1 MKLLIFGPQG
11 SGKGTYASRLAE
23 KFGLKKVTAGDLLR
37 AEIKKGSEIGKII
50 KPYVEKGELVPKEI
64 TVALVKKELEGAE
77 NFILDGFPRDIEQ
90 AKELDKFV
98 KIDAII
104 KLNAHEE
111 ILLEKI
117 SARWICSNP
126 SCDGN
131 YNTADIHKVIEGIEY
146 ILPPLLPKKDLIC
159 DKCGSKLVQREDDL
173 NIEAIK
179 RRLKIYEE
187 QTKPVIE
194 YYKKKGIPFVEVWM
208 NRPVDVVVEKMVEGL
223 KKIFGNKI

>member
-23 KFGLKKVTAGDLLR
+23 KFGLKKVTVGDLLR
-37 AEIKKGSEIGKII
+37 VEIKRGSEIGKII
-50 KPYVEKGELVPKEI
+50 KPYVEKGELVPYEI
-64 TVALVKKELEGAE
+64 AVALVKKEIDEIE
-77 NFILDGFPRDIEQ
+77 KFILDGFPRDLKQ
-90 AKELDKFV
+90 AEELDKITT
-98 KIDAII
+98 IDAII
-104 KLNAHEE
+104 KINAHEE

-117 SARWICSNP
+117 SGRWICSNP
-126 SCDGN
+126 TCDGN
-131 YNTADIHKVIEGIEY
+131 YNTADIHKVIEGVEY

-173 NIEAIK
+173 KVEAIK

-194 YYKKKGIPFVEVWM
+194 YYRKKGIPFVEVWM
-208 NRPVDVVVEKMVEGL
+208 NRPVDVVVEKIVEGL
-223 KKIFGNKI
+223 KKVFGDKI

>member
-1 MKLLIFGPQG
+1 MKLIIFGPQG

-37 AEIKKGSEIGKII
+37 AEIKKGTEIGARI
-50 KPYVEKGELVPKEI
+50 KPYVEKGELVPDEI
-64 TVALVKKELEGAE
+64 TIALVKRELEGVE
-77 NFILDGFPRDIEQ
+77 NFILDGFPRDLKQ
-90 AKELDKFV
+90 AEGLDKLV
-98 KIDAII
+98 KIDAAI
-104 KLNAHEE
+104 KINAHEE

-117 SARWICSNP
+117 SARWVCSNP

-131 YNTADIHKVIEGIEY
+131 YNTADIHKTIEGVEY
-146 ILPPLLPKKDLIC
+146 ILPPLLPRKDFVC

-179 RRLKIYEE
+179 RRLRVYEE

-194 YYKKKGIPFVEVWM
+194 HYKKGGVPFVEVWM
-208 NRPVDVVVEKMVEGL
+208 NRPVDVVVKNIIEGL
-223 KKIFGNKI
+223 RKIFPSL

>member
-23 KFGLKKVTAGDLLR
+23 KFGLKKVTVGDLLR
-37 AEIKKGSEIGKII
+37 VEIKRGSEIGKII
-50 KPYVEKGELVPKEI
+50 KPYVEKGELVPYEI
-64 TVALVKKELEGAE
+64 AVALVKKEIDEIE
-77 NFILDGFPRDIEQ
+77 KFILDGFPRDLKQ
-90 AKELDKFV
+90 AEELDKITT
-98 KIDAII
+98 IDAII
-104 KLNAHEE
+104 KINAHEE

-117 SARWICSNP
+117 SGRWICSNP
-126 SCDGN
+126 DCDGN
-131 YNTADIHKVIEGIEY
+131 YNTADIHKVIEGVEY

-173 NIEAIK
+173 KVEAIK

-194 YYKKKGIPFVEVWM
+194 YYRKKGIPFVEVWM
-208 NRPVDVVVEKMVEGL
+208 NRPVDVVVEKIVEGL
-223 KKIFGNKI
+223 KKVFGDKI

>member
-23 KFGLKKVTAGDLLR
+23 KFGLKKVTVGDLLR

-50 KPYVEKGELVPKEI
+50 KPYVEKGELVPYEI
-64 TVALVKKELEGAE
+64 AVALVKKEIEGVE
-77 NFILDGFPRDIEQ
+77 NFILDGFPRDIKQ
-90 AKELDKFV
+90 AEELDKITS
-98 KIDAII
+98 IDAII
-104 KLNAHEE
+104 KINAHEE

-117 SARWICSNP
+117 SARWVCSNP

-131 YNTADIHKVIEGIEY
+131 YNTADIHKVIEGVEY

-208 NRPVDVVVEKMVEGL
+208 NRPPEVVVEKIVEGL